1 MSEPSR
7 GVKPDDK
14 WNVGER
20 WPQGKTPSGEA
31 SKVESRT
38 HVAKKIIN
46 KSELTQTQVSEAV
59 VVQPLLEAVVVQPQ
73 QAAKPGRFGHTFLD
87 FRIQEESC
95 GIVLC
100 G

>member
-1 MSEPSR
+1 MMREKRRNVMSEPSR
-7 GVKPDDK
+7 GLKPDDK

-46 KSELTQTQVSEAV
+46 K
-59 VVQPLLEAVVVQPQ
+59 
-73 QAAKPGRFGHTFLD
+73 
-87 FRIQEESC
+87 
-95 GIVLC
+95 
-100 G
+100 

>member
-1 MSEPSR
+1 MSEPSH
-7 GVKPDDK
+7 GLKPDDK

-46 KSELTQTQVSEAV
+46 KSELTQTQV
-59 VVQPLLEAVVVQPQ
+59 LEAVVVQPQ